1 MATEQWFVEPSPPG
15 SAETPPSEDEGSR
28 AQSCGPPAWTKSPR
42 GAGNPAE
49 PESEDAQGPPPLP
62 SPPPEAPVSTPSPEP
77 QVPGPEQAPP
87 PRLHLDTMF
96 SPVAEQLRY
105 LLKKADDFQ
114 SYLLYRDRVQ
124 KEQLAKAMPT
134 FLKMCEPY
142 FLYLEAAARSMP
154 PIYGTLQ
161 ELVRKGLLEISQQLA
176 LRLEQLVLM
185 YASFG
190 FVDLEETDP
199 LSVSCFFCG
208 RFSISPSHEVSIFRY
223 CAPAAYT
230 ASRFPRYLYKKMRWN
245 LETTPEPNNR
255 RQEPHVDYYFL
266 CYRDTWEDSGK
277 SPANSCAQIQKLW
290 SIGRWVPLGP
300 PEDDLYSWILCP
312 QPPGDYQ
319 QLLTIGFEEPSH
331 MLATDLLV
339 QILTC
344 QAGPARPPS
353 AAEPGAWAAQG
364 S

>member
-1 MATEQWFVEPSPPG
+1 MATEQWFVGPLPPG
-15 SAETPPSEDEGSR
+15 SEETPPQDDLEPR
-28 AQSCGPPAWTKSPR
+28 VQPCGDPSWSTPPVRP
-42 GAGNPAE
+42 GDPPQAE
-49 PESEDAQGPPPLP
+49 PEDVQDQR
-62 SPPPEAPVSTPSPEP
+62 PEACPSTPSPEP
-77 QVPGPEQAPP
+77 LAPGPAPP
-87 PRLHLDTMF
+87 RFPLDTMF
-96 SPVAEQLRY
+96 SPITEQLRY

-114 SYLLYRDRVQ
+114 SYLLYSRDRVQ

-142 FLYLEAAARSMP
+142 FLYLEAAARSVP
-154 PIYGTLQ
+154 PIYGALQ
-161 ELVRKGLLEISQQLA
+161 ELVRKGLLEISQQLT

-190 FVDLEETDP
+190 FVDLEDTDP
-199 LSVSCFFCG
+199 LSISCFFCG

-245 LETTPEPNNR
+245 LETTPESSSR
-255 RQEPHVDYYFL
+255 WQDSHVDYYFL
-266 CYRDTWEDSGK
+266 CYRDTWEDTGK
-277 SPANSCAQIQKLW
+277 SPANSCPQIQKLW

-300 PEDDLYSWILCP
+300 AEDDLYSWILCP

-339 QILTC
+339 QILTG
-344 QAGPARPPS
+344 QTGLARPPS
-353 AAEPGAWAAQG
+353 AVGPVAWAAQG

>member
-1 MATEQWFVEPSPPG
+1 MATEQWFVEPLLPG
-15 SAETPPSEDEGSR
+15 PGETPPPDDLEAG
-28 AQSCGPPAWTKSPR
+28 AQLCGDASWLASPGGPGDPPE
-42 GAGNPAE
+42 AE
-49 PESEDAQGPPPLP
+49 PEDVQGQLQ
-62 SPPPEAPVSTPSPEP
+62 EASTATPSPEP
-77 QVPGPEQAPP
+77 LAPGPAP
-87 PRLHLDTMF
+87 PRLPLDTMF
-96 SPVAEQLRY
+96 SPITEQLRY

-114 SYLLYRDRVQ
+114 SYLLYSRDRVQ

-134 FLKMCEPY
+134 FLQMCEPY
-142 FLYLEAAARSMP
+142 FLYLEAAARSVP
-154 PIYGTLQ
+154 PIYGALQ
-161 ELVRKGLLEISQQLA
+161 ELVRKGLLEISQQLT

-199 LSVSCFFCG
+199 L
-208 RFSISPSHEVSIFRY
+208 RY

-245 LETTPEPNNR
+245 LETTPEPSGR
-255 RQEPHVDYYFL
+255 GQDSHVDYYFL
-266 CYRDTWEDSGK
+266 CYRDTWEDTGK
-277 SPANSCAQIQKLW
+277 SPANSCPQIQKLW

-300 PEDDLYSWILCP
+300 AEDDLYSWILCP

-339 QILTC
+339 QILTG

-353 AAEPGAWAAQG
+353 AAGPAAWAAQG

>member
-1 MATEQWFVEPSPPG
+1 MATEQWFVGPLPRGPGETRPPDDLESGAQLCEGDPSWSRPPG
-15 SAETPPSEDEGSR
+15 QPGDPP
-28 AQSCGPPAWTKSPR
+28 K
-42 GAGNPAE
+42 AE
-49 PESEDAQGPPPLP
+49 PEDVQEQLLEA
-62 SPPPEAPVSTPSPEP
+62 SPSTPSPEP
-77 QVPGPEQAPP
+77 MAPGRGPAP
-87 PRLHLDTMF
+87 PRLPLDTMF
-96 SPVAEQLRY
+96 RPITEQLCY

-114 SYLLYRDRVQ
+114 SYLIYSRDQVQ

-142 FLYLEAAARSMP
+142 FLYLEAAARSVP
-154 PIYGTLQ
+154 PIYGALQ
-161 ELVRKGLLEISQQLA
+161 ELVRKGLLEISQQLT

-199 LSVSCFFCG
+199 LSISCFFCG
-208 RFSISPSHEVSIFRY
+208 RFSISPFHEVSIFRY

-245 LETTPEPNNR
+245 LETNSEPGG
-255 RQEPHVDYYFL
+255 QEQGSHVDYYFL
-266 CYRDTWEDSGK
+266 CYRDTWEDTGK
-277 SPANSCAQIQKLW
+277 SPANSCSQIQKLW

-300 PEDDLYSWILCP
+300 AEDDLYSWILCP

-339 QILTC
+339 QILTG

-353 AAEPGAWAAQG
+353 AAGPAAWATQG

>member
-1 MATEQWFVEPSPPG
+1 MATEQWFVEPILPG
-15 SAETPPSEDEGSR
+15 GTGEKLPQDDMEPGAQPCGDPSWSAPSSR
-28 AQSCGPPAWTKSPR
+28 PGDPAQV
-42 GAGNPAE
+42 E
-49 PESEDAQGPPPLP
+49 PEDVQGQLP
-62 SPPPEAPVSTPSPEP
+62 KASPSTPSPEP
-77 QVPGPEQAPP
+77 LAPGPGPTP
-87 PRLHLDTMF
+87 PRLPLDTLF
-96 SPVAEQLRY
+96 SPITEQLRY

-114 SYLLYRDRVQ
+114 SYLLFSRDRVQ

-142 FLYLEAAARSMP
+142 FLYLEAAARSVP
-154 PIYGTLQ
+154 PIYGALQ
-161 ELVRKGLLEISQQLA
+161 ELVRKGLLEISQQLT

-190 FVDLEETDP
+190 FVELEETDP
-199 LSVSCFFCG
+199 LSISCFFCG

-230 ASRFPRYLYKKMRWN
+230 TSRFPRYLYKKMRWN
-245 LETTPEPNNR
+245 LETTPDPSSR
-255 RQEPHVDYYFL
+255 GQDSHVDYYFL
-266 CYRDTWEDSGK
+266 CYRDTWEDTGK
-277 SPANSCAQIQKLW
+277 SPANSCPQIQKLW

-300 PEDDLYSWILCP
+300 AEDDLYSWILCP
-312 QPPGDYQ
+312 QPSGDYQ

-339 QILTC
+339 QILTG
-344 QAGPARPPS
+344 QAGPARSPS
-353 AAEPGAWAAQG
+353 AAGPTAWDTQG

>member
-1 MATEQWFVEPSPPG
+1 MATKQWFLGPLLPG
-15 SAETPPSEDEGSR
+15 PGETPPLEDLEPG
-28 AQSCGPPAWTKSPR
+28 APPCGDPSWSTPLDRPAD
-42 GAGNPAE
+42 PADLE
-49 PESEDAQGPPPLP
+49 PEDAQGPL
-62 SPPPEAPVSTPSPEP
+62 PEAPASTPSPEP
-77 QVPGPEQAPP
+77 LTPAPGPAPACLP
-87 PRLHLDTMF
+87 LDTMF
-96 SPVAEQLRY
+96 RPITEQLRY

-114 SYLLYRDRVQ
+114 SYLLYSRDRVQ

-142 FLYLEAAARSMP
+142 FLYLEAAARSVP

-161 ELVRKGLLEISQQLA
+161 ELVRKGLLEISQQLT

-190 FVDLEETDP
+190 LVDLEETDP
-199 LSVSCFFCG
+199 LSISCFFCG

-245 LETTPEPNNR
+245 LETTPEPSSWG
-255 RQEPHVDYYFL
+255 QDSHVDYYFL
-266 CYRDTWEDSGK
+266 CYRDTWEDTGK
-277 SPANSCAQIQKLW
+277 SPVNSCAQIQKLW

-300 PEDDLYSWILCP
+300 VDDDLYSWILCP

-339 QILTC
+339 QILTG
-344 QAGPARPPS
+344 QAGTARPPS
-353 AAEPGAWAAQG
+353 AAAAWAAHG

>member
-1 MATEQWFVEPSPPG
+1 MATEQWFVGPLPAG
-15 SAETPPSEDEGSR
+15 SGETPPLDDLESGAQPCEDPSWSPPPG
-28 AQSCGPPAWTKSPR
+28 GP
-42 GAGNPAE
+42 GNPTEAE
-49 PESEDAQGPPPLP
+49 PEKDVQGQLP
-62 SPPPEAPVSTPSPEP
+62 QTPTSTPSPERP
-77 QVPGPEQAPP
+77 APGPRPTP
-87 PRLHLDTMF
+87 PRLPLDTLF
-96 SPVAEQLRY
+96 SPVTEQLCY

-114 SYLLYRDRVQ
+114 SYLLYSRDRVQ

-134 FLKMCEPY
+134 FLQMCEPY
-142 FLYLEAAARSMP
+142 FLYLEAAARSVP
-154 PIYGTLQ
+154 PVYGALQ
-161 ELVRKGLLEISQQLA
+161 ELIRKGLLEISQQLT

-190 FVDLEETDP
+190 FVNLEETDP
-199 LSVSCFFCG
+199 LSISCFFCG

-245 LETTPEPNNR
+245 LETTPEASS
-255 RQEPHVDYYFL
+255 QEQDSHVDYYFL
-266 CYRDTWEDSGK
+266 CYRDTWEDTGK
-277 SPANSCAQIQKLW
+277 SPANSCPQIQKLW

-300 PEDDLYSWILCP
+300 AEDDLYSWILCP

-339 QILTC
+339 QILTG
-344 QAGPARPPS
+344 QAGTARPPS
-353 AAEPGAWAAQG
+353 AAGPAAWAAQE

>member
-1 MATEQWFVEPSPPG
+1 MATEQWLVGPLPPG
-15 SAETPPSEDEGSR
+15 PRETPTPEDLE
-28 AQSCGPPAWTKSPR
+28 PR
-42 GAGNPAE
+42 GQAGGAPPGDPAE
-49 PESEDAQGPPPLP
+49 PEEAQ
-62 SPPPEAPVSTPSPEP
+62 APRPKPRVSTPSPEP
-77 QVPGPEQAPP
+77 TAAGPAP
-87 PRLHLDTMF
+87 PRLSLNTIF
-96 SPVAEQLRY
+96 SPITDQLRY

-114 SYLLYRDRVQ
+114 SYLLYSRDRVQ
-124 KEQLAKAMPT
+124 KEQLARAVPT

-142 FLYLEAAARSMP
+142 FLYLEAAARSTP
-154 PIYGTLQ
+154 PIYGSLQ

-190 FVDLEETDP
+190 CVDLEETNP

-208 RFSISPSHEVSIFRY
+208 RFSISPSHEVAIFRY

-245 LETTPEPNNR
+245 LESTPEANGR
-255 RQEPHVDYYFL
+255 GQAAHVDYYFL
-266 CYRDTWEDSGK
+266 CYRDTWEDTDN

-300 PEDDLYSWILCP
+300 ADDDFYSWILCP

-331 MLATDLLV
+331 TLATDLLV

-353 AAEPGAWAAQG
+353 IAAGPGAWAAPG

>member
-1 MATEQWFVEPSPPG
+1 MATEQWFLEPLPPG
-15 SAETPPSEDEGSR
+15 PGETPPPEDLEPG
-28 AQSCGPPAWTKSPR
+28 APPCGNHSWSTSPDRPAD
-42 GAGNPAE
+42 PAE
-49 PESEDAQGPPPLP
+49 LEPEDAQGPLP
-62 SPPPEAPVSTPSPEP
+62 EVPASTSSPES
-77 QVPGPEQAPP
+77 VTPGPELAASGLP
-87 PRLHLDTMF
+87 LETMF
-96 SPVAEQLRY
+96 SPITDQLHY

-114 SYLLYRDRVQ
+114 SYLLYSRDRVQ

-134 FLKMCEPY
+134 FLKMCGPY
-142 FLYLEAAARSMP
+142 FLYLEAAARSVP
-154 PIYGTLQ
+154 PIYGALQ
-161 ELVRKGLLEISQQLA
+161 EFIRKGLLEISQQLT

-190 FVDLEETDP
+190 FVNLEETDP
-199 LSVSCFFCG
+199 LSISCFFCG
-208 RFSISPSHEVSIFRY
+208 RFSLSPSHEVSIFRY

-245 LETTPEPNNR
+245 LEKTPEPSSR
-255 RQEPHVDYYFL
+255 EQDSHVDYYFL
-266 CYRDTWEDSGK
+266 CYRDTWEDTGK

-300 PEDDLYSWILCP
+300 IDDDLYSWILCP

-339 QILTC
+339 QILTG
-344 QAGPARPPS
+344 QAGTVRSPS
-353 AAEPGAWAAQG
+353 AAGPTAWAAQG